1 MLGKVSGA
9 LNHDFCPWA
18 NRYVYWLKKPIGW
31 VILAFLSS
39 ILLGLYVSPQAF
51 LASAGIASVAII
63 GSLWPWISMLGI
75 RGQLSWNATRCQ
87 ELESIQTTLV
97 IANRWPW
104 PAYGLSL
111 DLDPGLAP
119 EGFDKQRISLQKIP
133 GFAKSTFTW
142 STVPQRRGQYPRQEV
157 HLQTA
162 FPFGIWNSSQPIAVP
177 EPLIV
182 WPRSTRLIDSPTQ
195 IASQQFGT
203 GSLSDRVGDEGDWTG
218 VRPYRPG
225 DSLRQ
230 VHWAQTARRD
240 ALVVFERQAGA
251 SQSVL
256 IGLDVQKARSA
267 SPQTLDAMLRILT
280 SLVKQFHLHHW
291 SVYIDL
297 DGRHEISGI
306 AERFVPSHRQRFLDR
321 LALWSPDASNDEADL
336 QVPRASQKIKPNIA
350 VTISW
355 NQRDQ
360 VESHV
365 EGSSESRCLYRFEVI
380 PDVPLGMVWDDQ
392 LQAVWQSFC
401 RCQNGVLGNADTR
414 AEFLAHA
421 TGRI

>member
-1 MLGKVSGA
+1 M
-9 LNHDFCPWA
+9 
-18 NRYVYWLKKPIGW
+18 
-31 VILAFLSS
+31 
-39 ILLGLYVSPQAF
+39 
-51 LASAGIASVAII
+51 I

-75 RGQLSWNATRCQ
+75 RGQMSWNATRCQ

-97 IANRWPW
+97 ISNRWPW

-111 DLDPGLAP
+111 DLDPGLVP
-119 EGFDKQRISLQKIP
+119 EGFDKQRISLQKVP
-133 GFAKSTFTW
+133 GFSKSTFTW
-142 STVPQRRGQYPRQEV
+142 STVPQRRGEYPRQKV
-157 HLQTA
+157 HLHTA
-162 FPFGIWNSSQPIAVP
+162 FPFGIWISSQPIDIP

-203 GSLSDRVGDEGDWTG
+203 GSLSDRIGDEGDWTG

-240 ALVVFERQAGA
+240 ALVVFERQASA

-256 IGLDVQKARSA
+256 IGLDGQMARGA
-267 SPQTLDAMLRILT
+267 SPQTLDAMLRVLA
-280 SLVKQFHLHHW
+280 SLVKQFQLHHW

-297 DGRHEISGI
+297 EGRHGISGI
-306 AERFVPSHRQRFLDR
+306 AERFVAAQRLRFMDR
-321 LALWSPDASNDEADL
+321 LALWSPDESINEADL

-355 NQRDQ
+355 DQRDGI
-360 VESHV
+360 ESHI
-365 EGSSESRCLYRFEVI
+365 EGSSESRCLYRFGVI
-380 PDVPLGMVWDDQ
+380 PEAPLGALWDDE
-392 LQAVWQSFC
+392 LQAAWQSFC
-401 RCQNGVLGNADTR
+401 RSQNGVHETADTR
-414 AEFLAHA
+414 AEVMAHA
-421 TGRI
+421 LGRI

>member
-1 MLGKVSGA
+1 
-9 LNHDFCPWA
+9 
-18 NRYVYWLKKPIGW
+18 
-31 VILAFLSS
+31 
-39 ILLGLYVSPQAF
+39 
-51 LASAGIASVAII
+51 
-63 GSLWPWISMLGI
+63 
-75 RGQLSWNATRCQ
+75 
-87 ELESIQTTLV
+87 
-97 IANRWPW
+97 
-104 PAYGLSL
+104 
-111 DLDPGLAP
+111 
-119 EGFDKQRISLQKIP
+119 
-133 GFAKSTFTW
+133 
-142 STVPQRRGQYPRQEV
+142 EV

-240 ALVVFERQAGA
+240 ALVVFERQASA

-256 IGLDVQKARSA
+256 IALDGQMARSA
-267 SPQTLDAMLRILT
+267 SPQTLDAMLRVLT
-280 SLVKQFHLHHW
+280 SLVKQFQLHHW

-297 DGRHEISGI
+297 DGRHAISGI
-306 AERFVPSHRQRFLDR
+306 AERFVPSQRLRFLDR
-321 LALWSPDASNDEADL
+321 LALWSPDASINEADL

-355 NQRDQ
+355 NQREQ
-360 VESHV
+360 AESHV
-365 EGSSESRCLYRFEVI
+365 EGSIESRCLFRFDVI
-380 PDVPLGMVWDDQ
+380 PEFPLGTVWDEQ
-392 LQAVWQSFC
+392 LQAAWQSFC
-401 RCQNGVLGNADTR
+401 RSQNGVLGNTDNR